1 MTTLITPGGTSAG
14 SITSFMN
21 SSSEAVV
28 NSEGL
33 MTTVQPA
40 ASAGASFQ
48 PTSISGEFHGVMN
61 AHTPTGSFKV

>member
-1 MTTLITPGGTSAG
+1 M
-14 SITSFMN
+14 TSFMN
-21 SSSEAVV
+21 SSSEAEV

-61 AHTPTGSFKV
+61 AHTPTGSFRM

>member
-28 NSEGL
+28 NSEGF
-33 MTTVQPA
+33 MITVQPA

-48 PTSISGEFHGVMN
+48 PTSIKGEFHGVMN